1 MKKILIVAGAAILLA
16 IDGTGAFNR
25 ITTLMSSVSI
35 EPRVD
40 SKLAEFQEKLDDP
53 ELVEMGKDGRVSM
66 VVGYDYSNWTIID
79 GDDGLIVVDTGWF
92 IERTKQALEDYRE
105 KYSNSKPIKA
115 IILTHMHSDHI
126 GGVEGLFED
135 GQFDGV
141 DVYAHQDWQKQVH
154 YDVNAGPMLI
164 RRGMSQMGY
173 LLPYKNLEKGSYGAG
188 IGRNALLGGTVSRT
202 VKPNKFIEV
211 DENASKVA
219 MTIVGVP
226 MEFHYGPSDVNEQ
239 LIVWLPE
246 DKVALTGDAM
256 GGTLP
261 YVITPRHEPERKSE
275 SFLYTFDTILGF
287 DATDIIPGHG
297 RPLRGK
303 EDIES
308 VISATYDVVSFLH
321 DQVRRYVHKGYSADQ
336 IIDVLE
342 LPPRLANHPD
352 LQPRY
357 HTLDWLIRGLYSIEA
372 GWVQNVNT
380 LTQHS
385 ASEQAKRMI
394 KLVGENELLLTGKQA
409 LIDEDYRWAISL
421 AQIVID
427 ADASNESAKKIMMGG
442 LQGVAYTTESSAE
455 RNYVLTELGQF
466 AGKVHWDDIFTR
478 VSSRLWMHRDAD
490 DTFNLF
496 GRRFDPKGSLGQQ
509 FSIQFDV
516 PNSGSYSFIVNDGV
530 IRYKTTALAD
540 ADAVVSIPLASV
552 RQIGSGQL
560 SVTDALALDSTTITK
575 GEQTAS
581 KFAALIML

>member
-1 MKKILIVAGAAILLA
+1 MKKIFIIAGAALLLA
-16 IDGTGAFNR
+16 IDGTGTFNR
-25 ITTLMSSVSI
+25 ITTAMSSVSI
-35 EPRVD
+35 EPKVD
-40 SKLAEFQEKLDDP
+40 ARLAEFQEKLDDP
-53 ELVEMGKDGRVSM
+53 ELVGMGKAGRVNM
-66 VVGYDYSNWTIID
+66 VVGYDYANWTIID

-105 KYSNSKPIKA
+105 KNNNSKPIKA

-126 GGVEGLFED
+126 GGIEGLFED

-141 DVYAHQDWQKQVH
+141 DIYAHQDWQKQVQN
-154 YDVNAGPMLI
+154 DINAGPMLL
-164 RRGMSQMGY
+164 RRGMSQMGF
-173 LLPYKNLEKGSYGAG
+173 LLPYKDIEKGTFGAG
-188 IGRNALLGGTVSRT
+188 IGRSALLGGTVSRT
-202 VKPNKFIEV
+202 VKPTKFIDV
-211 DENASKVA
+211 DENTSKVA
-219 MTIVGVP
+219 MTILGVP
-226 MEFHYGPSDVNEQ
+226 MEFHYGPSDVDEQ
-239 LIVWLPE
+239 LLVWLPE
-246 DKVALTGDAM
+246 DKVVLTGDAM

-308 VISATYDVVSFLH
+308 VIGATYDVVSFLY

-342 LPPRLANHPD
+342 LPARLANHPD

-394 KLVGENELLLTGKQA
+394 ELVGETDLLLTGKQA

-421 AQIVID
+421 AQIAID
-427 ADASNESAKKIMMGG
+427 ADASNEAAQKIMMGG
-442 LQGVAYTTESSAE
+442 LQGVAYTTDSSAE
-455 RNYVLTELGQF
+455 RNYVLTELGQL
-466 AGKVHWDDIFTR
+466 AGKVQWDDIFTR
-478 VSSRLWMHRDAD
+478 VSSRLWKYRDAD
-490 DTFNLF
+490 ATFNLF
-496 GRRFDPKGSLGQQ
+496 GRRFESKDSFGQQ

-530 IRYKTTALAD
+530 IRYQTTALAE
-540 ADAVVSIPLASV
+540 ADAVVSIQLASV

-560 SVTDALALDSTTITK
+560 SVEEALALDSTKVTK
-575 GEQTAS
+575 GEQTAK